1 MSSSVN
7 HLNNKPSQSH
17 NKMTIKLSSTK
28 SNNDSTSNLD
38 NNKNTKEDII
48 NLQNFQN
55 LTKEEKELYKKQNE
69 LLSQIKTVEEK
80 LKFEKEQHQYLI
92 ESKQE
97 EIEFKTK
104 TINQLKIVNEKL
116 QKEFENLQAKAQ
128 ENMDKIENKEK
139 NDKNELEK
147 QNKQNSLEQMLKV
160 KEKELSNSNAQVDKF
175 TKEKEKL
182 RKKLDETVN
191 INEINYLKDQ
201 IKIAQEKVHELKK
214 EKKYLSEIKDE
225 HYKCQEKFQ
234 NLNKEIEKL
243 KGELLE
249 IKKQQRNEIKYD
261 KSNIGIMTNSKSVK
275 KINPLKSDLN
285 LQGLTTLERIQR
297 QNQNEEEKI
306 KKSLEKF
313 WKINKDKLLSLS
325 NENIDQNLSGNNLSG
340 SNINITNKSQEIRT
354 KLVKRSNNLFNKKKK
369 FEEELRNKN
378 LDNNISNE
386 LPIIPLFNNQEKKI
400 LLNILPEKELE
411 KFERRYEF
419 IDKEKN
425 NLQRKLVF
433 ETKNLNKENKE
444 LKDRY
449 EFSNN
454 QLKENEEKNRILSL
468 KIEQQ
473 NKEIINLQ
481 DKLDKINKRI
491 EEKKNKVK
499 EKDEENKLLLKQIQ
513 ELKYK
518 YDKPNKISNKR
529 IMNKVDDINEVDLEE
544 EK

>member
-1 MSSSVN
+1 MSSSVKD
-7 HLNNKPSQSH
+7 LNNKPNQSQ
-17 NKMTIKLSSTK
+17 NKMTIKLSTTK
-28 SNNDSTSNLD
+28 SNNDSNSNLD
-38 NNKNTKEDII
+38 NNKNSIEENI
-48 NLQNFQN
+48 NNQNLQN
-55 LTKEEKELYKKQNE
+55 LTKEERELYKKQNE
-69 LLSQIKTVEEK
+69 LISQIKKVEEK

-128 ENMDKIENKEK
+128 ENLDKIENKEK
-139 NDKNELEK
+139 NDKNELDK
-147 QNKQNSLEQMLKV
+147 KTKQNSLEQMLKV
-160 KEKELSNSNAQVDKF
+160 KEKELSTSNAQVDKF

-201 IKIAQEKVHELKK
+201 IKIAQEKVDELKK
-214 EKKYLSEIKDE
+214 EKKYLSEVKDE
-225 HYKCQEKFQ
+225 HNKCQEKFQ

-243 KGELLE
+243 KSELLE
-249 IKKQQRNEIKYD
+249 LKKQQRKEIKSD
-261 KSNIGIMTNSKSVK
+261 KSNMGIMSNSKSVK
-275 KINPLKSDLN
+275 KINPLKSDLG
-285 LQGLTTLERIQR
+285 LQGMNTFERIQR
-297 QNQNEEEKI
+297 QNKNEEEKI

-340 SNINITNKSQEIRT
+340 TNYNINNKSHEIKT
-354 KLVKRSNNLFNKKKK
+354 KLVKRANNLFNKKKK
-369 FEEELRNKN
+369 FGEELRNKN
-378 LDNNISNE
+378 FDNNISNE

-411 KFERRYEF
+411 KFEKRYEF

-425 NLQRKLVF
+425 NLQRKLIF

-449 EFSNN
+449 EFSNI
-454 QLKENEEKNRILSL
+454 QLKENEEKNKILSL
-468 KIEQQ
+468 KIEEQ
-473 NKEIINLQ
+473 NKEINNLQ
-481 DKLDKINKRI
+481 DKLDKIIALPLLVRHFLKIYLNRNRI
-491 EEKKNKVK
+491 
-499 EKDEENKLLLKQIQ
+499 I
-513 ELKYK
+513 
-518 YDKPNKISNKR
+518 
-529 IMNKVDDINEVDLEE
+529 
-544 EK
+544 